1 MFKPKFKILGG
12 FIKMNMTH
20 YMELL
25 ATNQPWN
32 LLRFMAVPVIFA
44 ETLVAIEFL
53 IVYYR
58 KTSGALKSTSRVLSV
73 LAAIYFTFVVF
84 LPLLFTAI
92 PGMKWRTP
100 VDFIAVW
107 AYLLGVVP
115 FVVLALIDLGLIGK
129 QKTADEK
136 MKLHFIWLTV
146 FLVVAHVAM
155 IFGMINPQIIA
166 KAASGGKM

>member
-1 MFKPKFKILGG
+1 MD
-12 FIKMNMTH
+12 MTH

-32 LLRFMAVPVIFA
+32 LLRFMVVPVVFA
-44 ETLVAIEFL
+44 ETLVAIEFF

-58 KTSGALKSTSRVLSV
+58 KTSGSLKTASKVLSV
-73 LAAIYFTFVVF
+73 LAAVYFTLVVF
-84 LPLLFTAI
+84 LPLLFTAL
-92 PGMKWRTP
+92 PGIKWRTP

-107 AYLLGVVP
+107 SYLLGVIP
-115 FVVLALIDLGLIGK
+115 FIVMALLDLGLIGK
-129 QKTADEK
+129 AKTPDEK

-155 IFGMINPQIIA
+155 IFGMINPQIIMQSA
-166 KAASGGKM
+166 GKM

>member
-1 MFKPKFKILGG
+1 
-12 FIKMNMTH
+12 
-20 YMELL
+20 MELL

-32 LLRFMAVPVIFA
+32 LLRFMVVPVVFA

-58 KTSGALKSTSRVLSV
+58 KTSGALKTTSKVLSV
-73 LAAIYFTFVVF
+73 LAAVYFTFVVF

-107 AYLLGVVP
+107 SYLLGVIP
-115 FVVLALIDLGLIGK
+115 FVAMALIDMDLIGK
-129 QKTADEK
+129 NKTAEEK
-136 MKLHFIWLTV
+136 MKLHFVWLTV
-146 FLVVAHVAM
+146 FLIVAHVAM

-166 KAASGGKM
+166 GAASGGMMK

>member
-1 MFKPKFKILGG
+1 
-12 FIKMNMTH
+12 MNMTH

-32 LLRFMAVPVIFA
+32 LLRFMVIPVVFA

-58 KTSGALKSTSRVLSV
+58 KTSGALKTTSKILSV
-73 LAAIYFTFVVF
+73 SAAVYFTFAVF
-84 LPLLFTAI
+84 LPLIFTAI
-92 PGMKWRTP
+92 PGIKWRTP

-107 AYLLGVVP
+107 SYLLGVIP
-115 FVVLALIDLGLIGK
+115 FLVMALIDLGLIAK
-129 QKTADEK
+129 NKTTDEK
-136 MKLHFIWLTV
+136 MKLHFVWLTV

-155 IFGMINPQIIA
+155 IFGMINPEIVRG
-166 KAASGGKM
+166 AASTPMMMK

>member
-1 MFKPKFKILGG
+1 
-12 FIKMNMTH
+12 MNMTH

-32 LLRFMAVPVIFA
+32 LLRFMVVPVVFA

-58 KTSGALKSTSRVLSV
+58 KTSGALKTASKVLSI
-73 LAAIYFTFVVF
+73 LAAVYFTFVVF

-107 AYLLGVVP
+107 SYLLGVIP
-115 FVVLALIDLGLIGK
+115 FVAMALIDLGLIGK
-129 QKTADEK
+129 GKTSDEK

-155 IFGMINPQIIA
+155 IFGMVNPQIIHG
-166 KAASGGKM
+166 AASAPMMK

>member
-1 MFKPKFKILGG
+1 V
-12 FIKMNMTH
+12 NMTH

-32 LLRFMAVPVIFA
+32 LLRFMVVPVVFA

-58 KTSGALKSTSRVLSV
+58 KTSGALKTTSKVLSV
-73 LAAIYFTFVVF
+73 LAAVYFTFVVF

-107 AYLLGVVP
+107 SYLLGVIP
-115 FVVLALIDLGLIGK
+115 FVAMALIDMDLIGK
-129 QKTADEK
+129 NKTAEEK
-136 MKLHFIWLTV
+136 MKLHFVWLTV
-146 FLVVAHVAM
+146 FLIVAHVAM

-166 KAASGGKM
+166 GAASGGMMK

>member
-1 MFKPKFKILGG
+1 
-12 FIKMNMTH
+12 MNMTH

-25 ATNQPWN
+25 ATKQPWN
-32 LLRFMAVPVIFA
+32 LLRFMAIPVIFA

-58 KTSGALKSTSRVLSV
+58 KTSGALKTTSKVLST

-84 LPLLFTAI
+84 LPLLFTAV

-100 VDFIAVW
+100 VDFIAIW
-107 AYLLGVVP
+107 SYLLGVIP
-115 FVVLALIDLGLIGK
+115 FVVMALIDLGLVGK
-129 QKTADEK
+129 CKNPDEK

-155 IFGMINPQIIA
+155 IFGMINPQIILKTA
-166 KAASGGKM
+166 GKM

>member
-1 MFKPKFKILGG
+1 
-12 FIKMNMTH
+12 MNMTH

-32 LLRFMAVPVIFA
+32 LLRFMVVPVIFA

-58 KTSGALKSTSRVLSV
+58 KTTGILKTISKVLTV
-73 LAAIYFTFVVF
+73 MAAIYFTFVVF

-107 AYLLGVVP
+107 SYLLGVIP
-115 FVVLALIDLGLIGK
+115 FVAMALIDLGWMGRGK
-129 QKTADEK
+129 TSAEK
-136 MKLHFIWLTV
+136 MKLHFVWLTV
-146 FLVVAHVAM
+146 FLVVAHIAM
-155 IFGMINPQIIA
+155 IFGMINPQIIHGA
-166 KAASGGKM
+166 VSSDMMK

>member
-1 MFKPKFKILGG
+1 
-12 FIKMNMTH
+12 
-20 YMELL
+20 MELL

-44 ETLVAIEFL
+44 ETMVAIEFL
-53 IVYYR
+53 LVYYR
-58 KTSGALKSTSRVLSV
+58 KTSGALKTTSKVLSV
-73 LAAIYFTFVVF
+73 LAAVYFTFVVF
-84 LPLLFTAI
+84 LPLLITAI

-107 AYLLGVVP
+107 AYLLGVIP
-115 FVVLALIDLGLIGK
+115 FVAMALIDLGFVGK
-129 QKTADEK
+129 NKSADEK

-155 IFGMINPQIIA
+155 IFGMINPQIFGG
-166 KAASGGKM
+166 ASGKMM

>member
-1 MFKPKFKILGG
+1 
-12 FIKMNMTH
+12 MNMTH

-32 LLRFMAVPVIFA
+32 LLRFMIIPVVFA

-58 KTSGALKSTSRVLSV
+58 KTSGALKTTSKILSV
-73 LAAIYFTFVVF
+73 SAAVYFTLAVF
-84 LPLLFTAI
+84 LPLIFTTL
-92 PGMKWRTP
+92 PGIKWRTP

-107 AYLLGVVP
+107 SYLLGVIP
-115 FVVLALIDLGLIGK
+115 FIVMALIDLDLISK
-129 QKTADEK
+129 NKTADEK
-136 MKLHFIWLTV
+136 IKLHFIWLTV

-155 IFGMINPQIIA
+155 IFGMINPEIVRG
-166 KAASGGKM
+166 AASSPTLMK

>member
-1 MFKPKFKILGG
+1 
-12 FIKMNMTH
+12 MNMTH

-32 LLRFMAVPVIFA
+32 LLRFMVVPVVFA

-58 KTSGALKSTSRVLSV
+58 KTSGALKTTSKVLSV
-73 LAAIYFTFVVF
+73 LAAVYFTFVVF

-107 AYLLGVVP
+107 SYLLGVIP
-115 FVVLALIDLGLIGK
+115 FVAMALIDMDLIGK
-129 QKTADEK
+129 NKTAEEK
-136 MKLHFIWLTV
+136 MKLHFVWLTV
-146 FLVVAHVAM
+146 FLIVAHVAM

-166 KAASGGKM
+166 GAASGGMMK

>member
-1 MFKPKFKILGG
+1 
-12 FIKMNMTH
+12 MNMTH

-32 LLRFMAVPVIFA
+32 LLRFMAIPVIFA

-58 KTSGALKSTSRVLSV
+58 KTSGVLKTTSKVLST
-73 LAAIYFTFVVF
+73 LAALYFTFAVF
-84 LPLLFTAI
+84 FPLLFTAI
-92 PGMKWRTP
+92 PGIKWRTP

-107 AYLLGVVP
+107 SYLLGVIP
-115 FVVLALIDLGLIGK
+115 FVAMALVDWGLIGK
-129 QKTADEK
+129 RKSPEEK

-155 IFGMINPQIIA
+155 IFGMINPQIIL
-166 KAASGGKM
+166 KAAGKM